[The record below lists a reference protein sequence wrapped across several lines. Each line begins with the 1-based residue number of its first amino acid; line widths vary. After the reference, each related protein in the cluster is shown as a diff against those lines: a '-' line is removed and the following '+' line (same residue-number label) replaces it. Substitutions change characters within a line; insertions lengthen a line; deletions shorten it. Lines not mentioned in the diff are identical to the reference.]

1 MLAGLT
7 MGRIFHRAPSAPL
20 RGKFGACY
28 GACHLCHRTRQ
39 ITMMRNA
46 RGFFLAFYFKPF
58 YLSEW
63 FDE

>member
-1 MLAGLT
+1 VLMWHTSLSKEMTNPML
-7 MGRIFHRAPSAPL
+7 R
-20 RGKFGACY
+20 K
-28 GACHLCHRTRQ
+28 
-39 ITMMRNA
+39 A

>member
-1 MLAGLT
+1 
-7 MGRIFHRAPSAPL
+7 
-20 RGKFGACY
+20 
-28 GACHLCHRTRQ
+28 
-39 ITMMRNA
+39 MMRKA